1 LIFIEYSTLN
11 LVEKKK
17 KEEINNLLLL
27 TENGSDA
34 ATGEI

>member
-1 LIFIEYSTLN
+1 LIFIEDSTLN

-17 KEEINNLLLL
+17 KEINNLLLA

-34 ATGEI
+34 ATVEV